1 MAKDDLT
8 KAERKWRNRSL
19 FQRRRSNK
27 GAILA
32 VALIIVVIT
41 LLATGIYSEFSLR
54 RE

>member
-19 FQRRRSNK
+19 FQRRRSNR
-27 GAILA
+27 GTVLA
-32 VALIIVVIT
+32 LVLIIVVIT
-41 LLATGIYSEFSLR
+41 LLATGIYSEFSLW